1 MADVS
6 SPAASAP
13 AGAYTP
19 PAGALDSPA
28 RALPDDGASG
38 PIAPSEFA
46 PGATGPVAHAP
57 AAGGDA
63 LELPRDTTP
72 TWEIELLVSGIVL
85 VGLMQIPPWLRAQWL
100 HLEPHSSVITQIIG
114 GATMLITAAALYAL
128 IGCFLVHLALRGYWV
143 ALVGADSVFPHGV
156 RWDKQ
161 REYGPIQSEL
171 TQARVRPLRSFVA
184 RADNAA
190 SLVFAT
196 GFVLAASALSG
207 FAACAVFA
215 AVTWTLM
222 ALLPPR
228 VAVMAVGAAGV
239 VVFGFIA
246 GAGVI
251 DMRYGDRIDGRG
263 RLGRAL
269 RVLLRLSTGTL
280 PDGVRSLA
288 AVLTSNLDKRVAYGA
303 MLVGLGGASMSAK
316 VAVLDQT
323 DALPGRSNYSY
334 FAEDQGAGV
343 VTAWYYESLWGSG
356 TPNTRL
362 PSIQSDV
369 ITEPYVRLFVPYV
382 PARHTPALRRT
393 CPGLRPLADDDA
405 PDAAAAAVLACAARL
420 HAVTLDGRPLTEGRF
435 RFFTNPRTARRGFLM
450 LVPVADLPPG
460 EHVFTV
466 RRAARDETAAPRPPD
481 VIPFWK

>member
-1 MADVS
+1 
-6 SPAASAP
+6 
-13 AGAYTP
+13 
-19 PAGALDSPA
+19 
-28 RALPDDGASG
+28 
-38 PIAPSEFA
+38 
-46 PGATGPVAHAP
+46 
-57 AAGGDA
+57 
-63 LELPRDTTP
+63 
-72 TWEIELLVSGIVL
+72 VL

-100 HLEPHSSVITQIIG
+100 HVEPHSSVITQIIG

-228 VAVMAVGAAGV
+228 VALMAVGAAGV

-334 FAEDQGAGV
+334 FAEDQGRGGGDGVVLRVSVGEWHAQHPAAVHPERRDHRAVRSALRPVRAGAPHPGAASDLPRPPPARGRRRSGRRRGRRAGV
-343 VTAWYYESLWGSG
+343 RGAAARGHARRTAAHRGPVPILHQ
-356 TPNTRL
+356 PADRAPRL
-362 PSIQSDV
+362 PD
-369 ITEPYVRLFVPYV
+369 
-382 PARHTPALRRT
+382 AR
-393 CPGLRPLADDDA
+393 
-405 PDAAAAAVLACAARL
+405 
-420 HAVTLDGRPLTEGRF
+420 
-435 RFFTNPRTARRGFLM
+435 
-450 LVPVADLPPG
+450 PVADLPPG